1 MSDMDEAINEFLI
14 ESHENIDRLDNE
26 LLALE
31 ENPGDV
37 ETLASIFRTIHTIKG
52 TCGFLGYSNLESVTH
67 VGENLLGKLR
77 DGTMAL
83 TEAITEALLHMV
95 DAVREMLGTIEA
107 SGKDGDKD
115 YGSLI
120 STMDTLLKEGDPEG
134 AAAEAKA
141 QEVAAAQAPESNAEG
156 DSEANE
162 DNPEEAHEHDDWEP
176 EYHEDEYDP
185 IDDNPLPEEPQ
196 ENQPAM
202 TANASDESQ
211 SAPASQG
218 KSGTCAADS
227 TIRVEVMQ
235 LDMLMNLV
243 GELVLARNQILQFSP
258 SEEDTAFLASTQRL
272 NQITTELQEGVM
284 KTRMQP
290 IGSIFTKYPRMVR
303 DLAKSCGKEIHL
315 EMTGKATELDK
326 TILEAV
332 KDPLTHI
339 IRNSVDHGI
348 ETPDVR
354 EEAGKPREG
363 RLHLRAFHEG
373 GQVNIEIRD
382 DGGGIPI
389 TKVKAKALQRGIIT
403 SKQVRTMSDHEA
415 LNLIF
420 APGFSTAARITNV
433 SGRGVGMDVVRTNIE
448 NIGGSVDI
456 QSVEGEGTTL
466 RIKIPLTLAIIPALT
481 ITSSGQR
488 FAIPQVNLL
497 ELVRLEETDGTSAV
511 EYVHGTPVYRLRGTL
526 LPLVYLNETLG
537 QEPTPPAQDEENAI
551 NIVVLNADGHP
562 FGLIVDSI
570 NDTEEIVVKPLD
582 KQLKELE
589 VYAGATIMGDGCV
602 ALILDTGGIARRG
615 SIMVPPN
622 TDVVE
627 DHEEQEGLEEIIDEN
642 ETLLLFLVN
651 EDLRMAVP
659 LSTVA
664 RLEEI
669 RIDSVE
675 YASGKPVT
683 QYRGEIMPILNLATF
698 FGVEP
703 PPASEIMHVIVYQH
717 EGRSIGFAV
726 AEIQDIVADKVTSR
740 SESSSVGVL
749 SSAVIRGSITDI
761 LDAPNVIEME
771 FPELFTQQYA

>member
-1 MSDMDEAINEFLI
+1 MSDMEEAITEFLV
-14 ESHENIDRLDNE
+14 ESHENVDRLDNE

-77 DGTMAL
+77 DGTMTL
-83 TEAITEALLHMV
+83 SDPITEALLHMV
-95 DAVREMLGTIEA
+95 DAVREMLGTIES

-120 STMDTLLKEGDPEG
+120 IAMDTLLKDSGELDPSPG
-134 AAAEAKA
+134 ADQAGQIEPDEEPAAEEPTATHA
-141 QEVAAAQAPESNAEG
+141 HDESVESEP
-156 DSEANE
+156 DSLE
-162 DNPEEAHEHDDWEP
+162 DAYQDEYADSLPSYTQQDQQDMFEP
-176 EYHEDEYDP
+176 EIE
-185 IDDNPLPEEPQ
+185 
-196 ENQPAM
+196 
-202 TANASDESQ
+202 ASDEVL
-211 SAPASQG
+211 SAPNSQA
-218 KSGTCAADS
+218 KSGTSAADS
-227 TIRVEVMQ
+227 TIRVEVLQ
-235 LDMLMNLV
+235 LDILMNLV

-258 SEEDTAFLASTQRL
+258 NEEDASFLASTQRL

-290 IGSIFTKYPRMVR
+290 IGSIFGKYPRMVR
-303 DLAKSCGKEIHL
+303 DLAKSCGKEIHIDI
-315 EMTGKATELDK
+315 TGKETELDK

-348 ETPDVR
+348 ETPEER
-354 EEAGKPREG
+354 EQTGKSREG
-363 RLHLRAFHEG
+363 RLFLRAFHEG

-389 TKVKAKALQRGIIT
+389 SKVKAKALQRGLVT
-403 SKQVRTMSDHEA
+403 ASQVRKMSDHEA

-420 APGFSTAARITNV
+420 SPGFSTAARITNV

-448 NIGGSVDI
+448 NIGGSVDV
-456 QSVEGEGTTL
+456 QSAEGAGTTI

-497 ELVRLEETDGTSAV
+497 ELVRLEETDGISAV
-511 EYVHGTPVYRLRGTL
+511 EYVHGTPVYRLRGAL
-526 LPLVYLNETLG
+526 LPLIYLNKTLG
-537 QEPTPPAQDEENAI
+537 QKPVPPASEDENAI
-551 NIVVLNADGHP
+551 NIVVLSADGKP

-602 ALILDTGGIARRG
+602 ALILDTAGIARRG
-615 SIMVPPN
+615 SIMTTPKS
-622 TDVVE
+622 
-627 DHEEQEGLEEIIDEN
+627 EEVNRLDGPELESEVIDES
-642 ETLLLFLVN
+642 ETLLLFLIN
-651 EDLRMAVP
+651 DGLRMAVP

-669 RIDSVE
+669 KIECVE

-683 QYRGEIMPILNLATF
+683 QYRGEIMPIINLADF
-698 FGVEP
+698 FGVDAP
-703 PPASEIMHVIVYQH
+703 PPTEIMHVIVYQH
-717 EGRSIGFAV
+717 EGRSVGFAV
-726 AEIQDIVADKVTSR
+726 TEIQDIVADKVTSR
-740 SESSSVGVL
+740 TESSAVGVL
-749 SSAVIRGSITDI
+749 SSAVIRGLITDI
-761 LDAPNVIEME
+761 LDAPSVIEME